1 MQLSSRQTLMFRLL
15 MKSHEMDI
23 STLSRELE
31 VSERTIFREISSVN
45 EALQDER
52 IRISVRKSVLTID
65 GEAQDIQKLKQLLG
79 QARGSLLLT
88 TNQRILFITAQLLL
102 AEGTCKSALF
112 SYQLGL
118 TEGAISLYMNQ
129 IEHWLQEKG
138 MTLIRKRGYG
148 TAVEGI
154 EWTKRNALVTLI
166 YEYKPVDKLLSYLYG
181 VEKDQVLQYFFRSQ
195 FGNETLQTAQE
206 ILNLIAQEQRDDI
219 SYLTSLLHTIIS
231 VKKMLAKQPILL
243 PESFTQ
249 EALSAHCDLSGDKL
263 REFLARRNIPVYE
276 SEIAY
281 IAIHLP
287 DKYLF
292 EAERRFQG
300 LNVTVDSLAREVLDE
315 VQKMLG
321 SGINTDSHMVDG
333 VSHDLGLAVY
343 RADMGIHVA
352 NPLLSQIKARY
363 SKLFR
368 AVDQACKL
376 VFSKYNLQ
384 FSPDEIG
391 FITMEIGGAL
401 ETKAYLERKLSILVV
416 CPSGIFASRIL
427 YSKLKGIVRES
438 DRIEVA
444 SLKEWTETG
453 QQYDLVLSTVAI
465 RPGVGANRNIL
476 LVSQFLG
483 NEDITRIHEAVDRIR
498 SQAANGTG
506 QSELP
511 APHKADAYGADRF
524 VSHMLDTLLVQHIPE
539 EAFPQ
544 MMDNIAADLFERGIV
559 SERQEIARLFLQR
572 ERAGSVVIPGTRV
585 SLLHFRSDLVNSAF
599 AGVYR
604 LQGETRMKGIRF
616 VYEPVDT
623 FLVLLARRNEN
634 PTVLEKMGNISIALI
649 EDEEFPRTLRV
660 GNRDALHGKFREILA
675 NRGELEGSLSDDG
688 TKDLEK

>member
-1 MQLSSRQTLMFRLL
+1 MFRLL
-15 MKSHEMDI
+15 TKSNEMDI

-31 VSERTIFREISSVN
+31 VSERTIFREISSIN

-52 IRISVRKSVLTID
+52 IRISIRKSVLTIEGD
-65 GEAQDIQKLKQLLG
+65 AQDIQKLQRLLG

-166 YEYKPVDKLLSYLYG
+166 YEHKPVDRLLSYLYG

-206 ILNLIAQEQRDDI
+206 LLDLISQEQRDDI

-249 EALSAHCDLSGDKL
+249 EVLSTNCDLIGDKL

-300 LNVTVDSLAREVLDE
+300 LNVTIDSLAREVLDE

-321 SGINTDSHMVDG
+321 TGINTDSHMVDG
-333 VSHDLGLAVY
+333 VSHNLGLAVY

-352 NPLLSQIKARY
+352 NPLLSQIKAHY
-363 SKLFR
+363 AVLFR
-368 AVDQACKL
+368 VVDQACKL

-401 ETKAYLERKLSILVV
+401 ETKAYLERKLSILIV

-476 LVSQFLG
+476 FVSQFLG

-498 SQAANGTG
+498 SQAANVTG
-506 QSELP
+506 QPELP
-511 APHKADAYGADRF
+511 APHKADADEVDQF
-524 VSHMLDTLLVQHIPE
+524 VDHMLDTLFVQHIPE
-539 EAFPQ
+539 EAFPK
-544 MMDNIAADLFERGIV
+544 MVDSIAADLFERGIV
-559 SERQEIARLFLQR
+559 SERQEIAELFLQR
-572 ERAGSVVIPGTRV
+572 EKAGSVVIPGTRV
-585 SLLHFRSDLVNSAF
+585 SLLHFRSDLVNGAF
-599 AGVYR
+599 VGVYR
-604 LQGETRMKGIRF
+604 LHGETRMKSIRF
-616 VYEPVDT
+616 VREPVDT
-623 FLVLLARRNEN
+623 FLVLLARRNEV

-649 EDEEFPRTLRV
+649 EDKEFPRTLRN
-660 GNRDALHGKFREILA
+660 GNRDTLHDKFRKILA
-675 NRGELEGSLSDDG
+675 NRGELEGSLSEDG

>member
-1 MQLSSRQTLMFRLL
+1 MFRLL
-15 MKSHEMDI
+15 MKSNEMDI
-23 STLSRELE
+23 GTLSREME

-52 IRISVRKSVLTID
+52 IRISIRKSVLTID
-65 GEAQDIQKLKQLLG
+65 GEAQRIQKLFQLLG
-79 QARGSLLLT
+79 QAPGSLLLT

-102 AEGTCKSALF
+102 AEGARKSALF

-181 VEKDQVLQYFFRSQ
+181 VEKDPVLQYFFRSQ

-206 ILNLIAQEQRDDI
+206 ILNLMSQEQRDDI
-219 SYLTSLLHTIIS
+219 SYLTSLLHTMIS

-243 PESFTQ
+243 PESFTR
-249 EALSAHCDLSGDKL
+249 EALSANCDLISDKL

-292 EAERRFQG
+292 EAEHRFQG

-315 VQKMLG
+315 VQKILG
-321 SGINTDSHMVDG
+321 TGINTDSHMVDG

-352 NPLLSQIKARY
+352 NPLLSQIKAHY
-363 SKLFR
+363 AVLFH

-384 FSPDEIG
+384 FSPGEIG
-391 FITMEIGGAL
+391 FVTMEIGSAL
-401 ETKAYLERKLSILVV
+401 ETESYLERNLSILIV
-416 CPSGIFASRIL
+416 CPNGIFASRIL

-453 QQYDLVLSTVAI
+453 QQYNLVLSTIAI
-465 RPGVGANRNIL
+465 RPGVGANQNIL
-476 LVSQFLG
+476 VVSQFLG
-483 NEDITRIHEAVDRIR
+483 DEDITRIHEAVDRIR
-498 SQAANGTG
+498 RQAANGTG
-506 QSELP
+506 QPKPP
-511 APHKADAYGADRF
+511 APRKADADGAARF
-524 VSHMLDTLLVQHIPE
+524 VGHMLDTLLVQYIPE
-539 EAFPQ
+539 EAFPK
-544 MMDNIAADLFERGIV
+544 MVDSIAADLFERGIV
-559 SERQEIARLFLQR
+559 SEQQEIARLFLQR
-572 ERAGSVVIPGTRV
+572 EKAGSVVIPGTRV

-599 AGVYR
+599 FGVYR
-604 LQGETRMKGIRF
+604 LQGETRMKGIGF
-616 VYEPVDT
+616 VREPVDT
-623 FLVLLARRNEN
+623 FLVLLARKNEN
-634 PTVLEKMGNISIALI
+634 PTVLEKMGDISVALI
-649 EDEEFPRTLRV
+649 EDKEFPGTLRA
-660 GNRDALHGKFREILA
+660 GNIDALHDKFRKILA

>member
-15 MKSHEMDI
+15 MKSNEMDI

-52 IRISVRKSVLTID
+52 IRISIRKSVLTID

-138 MTLIRKRGYG
+138 MTLLRKRGYG

-206 ILNLIAQEQRDDI
+206 LLNLISQEQRDDI

-231 VKKMLAKQPILL
+231 VKKMVAKQPILL

-249 EALSAHCDLSGDKL
+249 EALSANGDLIGDKL
-263 REFLARRNIPVYE
+263 REFLAQRNIPVYE

-292 EAERRFQG
+292 GAERRFQG

-321 SGINTDSHMVDG
+321 TGINTDSHMVDG

-363 SKLFR
+363 AVLFR

-401 ETKAYLERKLSILVV
+401 ETKAYLERKLSLLIV

-427 YSKLKGIVRES
+427 SSKLKGIVRES

-498 SQAANGTG
+498 SQATNGTG
-506 QSELP
+506 QPELA
-511 APHKADAYGADRF
+511 APHKADADGVDWF
-524 VSHMLDTLLVQHIPE
+524 VAHMLDTLLVQHIPE
-539 EAFPQ
+539 EAFPK
-544 MMDNIAADLFERGIV
+544 MVDRIAADLFERGIV

-572 ERAGSVVIPGTRV
+572 EKAGSVVIPGTRV

-616 VYEPVDT
+616 VREPVDT

-649 EDEEFPRTLRV
+649 EDKEFPRTLRV
-660 GNRDALHGKFREILA
+660 GKRDALHDTFRKILT

>member
-15 MKSHEMDI
+15 MKSNEMDI

-52 IRISVRKSVLTID
+52 IRISIRKSVLTID
-65 GEAQDIQKLKQLLG
+65 GEAQDIQKLQQLLS

-88 TNQRILFITAQLLL
+88 ANQRILFITAQLLL

-181 VEKDQVLQYFFRSQ
+181 MEKDQVLQYFFRSQ

-206 ILNLIAQEQRDDI
+206 ILNLISQEQRDDI

-249 EALSAHCDLSGDKL
+249 EALFANCELISDKL

-321 SGINTDSHMVDG
+321 TSINTDSHMVDG

-363 SKLFR
+363 AGLFR

-391 FITMEIGGAL
+391 FITLEIGGAL
-401 ETKAYLERKLSILVV
+401 ETKSYLERNLSILIV
-416 CPSGIFASRIL
+416 CPNGIFASRIL
-427 YSKLKGIVRES
+427 YSKMKGIVRES

-476 LVSQFLG
+476 VVSQFLG
-483 NEDITRIHEAVDRIR
+483 NEDITRIHEAVDRLR

-506 QSELP
+506 LPKPP
-511 APHKADAYGADRF
+511 APHKADADGADRF
-524 VSHMLDTLLVQHIPE
+524 VSHMVDTLLVQHIPE
-539 EAFPQ
+539 EAFPK
-544 MMDNIAADLFERGIV
+544 MMDSIAADLFERGIV

-572 ERAGSVVIPGTRV
+572 EKAGSVVIPGTRV

-604 LQGETRMKGIRF
+604 LQGETMMKGIRF
-616 VYEPVDT
+616 VHEPVDT

-634 PTVLEKMGNISIALI
+634 PTVLEKMGNISITLI
-649 EDEEFPRTLRV
+649 EDKEFPRTLRV
-660 GNRDALHGKFREILA
+660 GNRDAIHDKFRKILA

>member
-1 MQLSSRQTLMFRLL
+1 MFRLL
-15 MKSHEMDI
+15 MKSNEMDI

-52 IRISVRKSVLTID
+52 IRISIRKSVLTIE
-65 GEAQDIQKLKQLLG
+65 GEAQDIQKLQRLLG

-102 AEGTCKSALF
+102 AEGTSKSALF

-129 IEHWLQEKG
+129 IEHWFQEKG

-166 YEYKPVDKLLSYLYG
+166 YEHKPVDRLLSYLYG

-206 ILNLIAQEQRDDI
+206 LLNLISQEQRDDI

-231 VKKMLAKQPILL
+231 VKKMLAKQPIIL

-249 EALSAHCDLSGDKL
+249 EVRSANSDLIGDKL
-263 REFLARRNIPVYE
+263 REFLVQRNIPVYE

-321 SGINTDSHMVDG
+321 TGINTDSHMVDG
-333 VSHDLGLAVY
+333 VSHNLGLAVY

-352 NPLLSQIKARY
+352 NPLLSEIKAHY
-363 SKLFR
+363 AMLFR

-401 ETKAYLERKLSILVV
+401 ETKAYLERKLSILIV

-453 QQYDLVLSTVAI
+453 QQYDLVLSTVTI
-465 RPGVGANRNIL
+465 RLGVGANRNIL

-483 NEDITRIHEAVDRIR
+483 NEDITRIHEALNRIR
-498 SQAANGTG
+498 SQAANGTR
-506 QSELP
+506 QPELP
-511 APHKADAYGADRF
+511 APHKADADGIDQF
-524 VSHMLDTLLVQHIPE
+524 VGHMLDTLLVQHIPE
-539 EAFPQ
+539 EAFPK
-544 MMDNIAADLFERGIV
+544 MVDSIAADLFERGIV
-559 SERQEIARLFLQR
+559 SERQEIAGLFLQR
-572 ERAGSVVIPGTRV
+572 EKAGSVVIPGTRV

-599 AGVYR
+599 VGVYR
-604 LQGETRMKGIRF
+604 LHGETRMKSIGF
-616 VYEPVDT
+616 VREPVDT
-623 FLVLLARRNEN
+623 FLVLLARRNET

-649 EDEEFPRTLRV
+649 EDKEFPRTLRT
-660 GNRDALHGKFREILA
+660 GNRDTLHDTFRKILA
-675 NRGELEGSLSDDG
+675 NQGELEGSLSDDG